1 MSAQAIHILAL
12 LALIPATAASLVWAC
27 LALRF
32 RGGFGVTWRS
42 VALSCGTA
50 LIATSALIYVAYH
63 PQALPTLFS
72 HVVLPPN
79 PFRVT

>member
-12 LALIPATAASLVWAC
+12 IVLFPASVASLVWAA

-42 VALSCGTA
+42 VVLACGAALVTA
-50 LIATSALIYVAYH
+50 SALVYVLYH

-72 HVVLPPN
+72 LAVLPPN
-79 PFRVT
+79 PFKVN